1 MWVARVIP
9 REQEIYSKIFAGTT
23 NFVTLLDEWL
33 AKFAA
38 RTDDSNGDVCCQV
51 PVGEFRERSK
61 YAAGITMFATIFCC
75 LFPTS

>member
-33 AKFAA
+33 AKLQREQMTATEMCAA
-38 RTDDSNGDVCCQV
+38 RSPWKNSENVQNM
-51 PVGEFRERSK
+51 RL
-61 YAAGITMFATIFCC
+61 A
-75 LFPTS
+75 